1 MDQKT
6 VILAHMDYGDGEHGY
21 VLYQVNQTD
30 ADKAAAAVTAA
41 HKAYVDGGMKGAW
54 DEQVEAALKQAGIKF
69 DILDYDVLDLVF

>member
-21 VLYQVNQTD
+21 VLYRVNQADTD
-30 ADKAAAAVTAA
+30 EAAAAVTAA
-41 HKAYVDGGMKGAW
+41 HKAYIDGGMKGVW
-54 DEQVEAALKQAGIKF
+54 DEQVEAALKQAGIEF